1 VAGAIEQG
9 NPEPGLEIGD
19 GVADGRL
26 DAGQPAAPE
35 RKLPLSAT
43 TTKVRIWS
51 RVKASI
57 MIDSIDQFD
66 AFYITFSDR

>member
-1 VAGAIEQG
+1 M
-9 NPEPGLEIGD
+9 
-19 GVADGRL
+19 ADGRL